1 MKTERM
7 TGGEAL
13 MRSVLAHGV
22 DTVFGLPGG
31 QTYGLF
37 DALAQYERPIEVI
50 NSRHEQ
56 GAAYMALGYAASTG
70 RPGVFSVVPGPG
82 VLNAG
87 AALVTAYATN
97 SRVLCLAGQVPSAHI
112 DEGWGML
119 HEIHDQIGILGRLT
133 KWAKHIPSGADAP
146 ALVEEA
152 FRQLHTGAALP
163 VALEMSMDIME
174 GESEVALRPPVT
186 ACDPGEADP
195 DAVQQ
200 AAKVLGAAKNP
211 IIIAGAG
218 ALDAGAELL
227 QVAELLQAPVA
238 THFNAKGVIDERHYL
253 GIGMPVAHSLW
264 GKADAVLA
272 VGSRLAE
279 AELEWGLDDN
289 LPVVRLNANKTAFSR
304 GRPATVALPASPA
317 PALAALAAALEKT
330 NRGRESRMK
339 ELLGLKRRFEK
350 DYARNNA
357 PQVEVLKVVREELP
371 EDGFLVDEV
380 TQMAYTSW
388 FAFPSY
394 KARHYMSSNFQGNL
408 GYGYP
413 TALGVQAA
421 NRNRKVVAFAGDGGF
436 LYCGA
441 EMATAVRHG
450 LNVVVIVF
458 SNNAYGNV
466 RRDQAQRYSG
476 RVFASELTN
485 PDFKAMAESF
495 GLAAWRVQTPETLRG
510 ALREALEANAPG
522 LIEMPVSEM
531 PSPWPYILL
540 PRVR

>member
-1 MKTERM
+1 M

-13 MRSVLAHGV
+13 ARSVLAHGV

-37 DALAQYERPIEVI
+37 DALAQHQRPIDVI

-82 VLNAG
+82 VLNA
-87 AALVTAYATN
+87 ASALCTAYATN
-97 SRVLCLAGQVPSAHI
+97 SRVLCLAGQVPSQHI
-112 DEGWGML
+112 DQGWGML
-119 HEIHDQIGILGRLT
+119 HEIHDQIGILKRLT
-133 KWAKHIPSGADAP
+133 KWAERIPSVGEAP
-146 ALVEEA
+146 RQVAEA

-163 VALEMSMDIME
+163 VALEMPPDVME
-174 GESEVALRPPVT
+174 GEGEATLLDPTSAYASAEADRDALRR
-186 ACDPGEADP
+186 
-195 DAVQQ
+195 
-200 AAKVLGAAKNP
+200 AAGILGKARNP

-218 ALDAGAELL
+218 ALDAPEELL
-227 QVAELLQAPVA
+227 RVAEMLQAPAA
-238 THFNAKGVIDERHYL
+238 THFNAKGIIDERHYL
-253 GIGMPVAHSLW
+253 GINMPAAHSLW
-264 GKADAVLA
+264 ADADAVLA
-272 VGSRLAE
+272 VGTRFSE
-279 AELEWGLDDN
+279 PELEWGLDDR
-289 LPVVRLNANKTAFSR
+289 LPVVRLDPDESAFQR
-304 GRPATVALPASPA
+304 GRTPSVALHADVGAGLSGLA
-317 PALAALAAALEKT
+317 EALAGV
-330 NRGRESRMK
+330 NRKRESRK
-339 ELLGLKRRFEK
+339 QELLGLKRRFNKEFSC
-350 DYARNNA
+350 NNA
-357 PQVEVLKVVREELP
+357 PQAAVLKIVREELP

-394 KARHYMSSNFQGNL
+394 RARHYMSSNYQGNL

-421 NRNRKVVAFAGDGGF
+421 HRDRKVIAFAGDGGF
-436 LYCGA
+436 LYAGA
-441 EMATAVRHG
+441 EMATAARHG

-458 SNNAYGNV
+458 SNDAYGNV

-476 RVFASELTN
+476 RVFASGLTN

-495 GLAAWRVQTPETLRG
+495 GLGAWRVRTPEELRA
-510 ALREALEANAPG
+510 ALRQALKADAPG

>member
-1 MKTERM
+1 M
-7 TGGEAL
+7 TGGAAL
-13 MRSVLAHGV
+13 VRSVLAHGV

-31 QTYGLF
+31 QTYALF
-37 DALAQYERPIEVI
+37 DALAVHESAPDVI

-56 GAAYMALGYAASTG
+56 GAAYMAFGYAASTG

-82 VLNAG
+82 VLNSG
-87 AALVTAYATN
+87 SALVTAYATN
-97 SRVLCLAGQVPSAHI
+97 SPVLCLAGQVPSAHI

-133 KWAKHIPSGADAP
+133 KWARHIPSAADAP
-146 ALVEEA
+146 RLVEEA
-152 FRQLHTGAALP
+152 FRQLQTGAALP

-174 GESEVALRPPVT
+174 GESDVTLRKPVT
-186 ACDPGEADP
+186 SYEPEEADP
-195 DAVQQ
+195 DALKR
-200 AAKVLGAAKNP
+200 AAEVLGAAKNP
-211 IIIAGAG
+211 MIIAGPG

-227 QVAELLQAPVA
+227 QVAEMLQAPVA
-238 THFNAKGVIDERHYL
+238 AHFNAKGVVDERHYL
-253 GIGMPVAHSLW
+253 GVSLPVAHSLW
-264 GKADAVLA
+264 EKVDAVLA

-279 AELEWGLDDN
+279 AELEWGLDEN
-289 LPVVRLNANKTAFSR
+289 LPVVRLDANKTAFSR
-304 GRPATVALPASPA
+304 GRAATVALPADAA
-317 PALAALAAALEKT
+317 PALAGLANALEKT
-330 NRGRESRMK
+330 NRRRESRQK
-339 ELLGLKRRFEK
+339 ELLGLKRRFERK
-350 DYARNNA
+350 YSRGNA
-357 PQVEVLKVVREELP
+357 PQTAVLKVVREELP

-380 TQMAYTSW
+380 TQMAYTAW

-394 KARHYMSSNFQGNL
+394 RPRHFISSNFQGNL

-421 NRNRKVVAFAGDGGF
+421 HRDRKVVAFAGDGGF
-436 LYCGA
+436 LYAGT
-441 EMATAVRHG
+441 EMATARRHG

-458 SNNAYGNV
+458 SNDAYGNV
-466 RRDQAQRYSG
+466 RRDQSQRYSG

-495 GLAAWRVQTPETLRG
+495 GLGAWRVHTTDELRI
-510 ALREALEANAPG
+510 ALREALEADAPG

>member
-1 MKTERM
+1 MSERM

-13 MRSVLAHGV
+13 VRSVLAHGV

-87 AALVTAYATN
+87 SALATAYATN
-97 SRVLCLAGQVPSAHI
+97 SRVLCLAGQVPSQHI
-112 DEGWGML
+112 DQGWGML
-119 HEIHDQIGILGRLT
+119 HEIHDQLGILKRLT
-133 KWAKHIPSGADAP
+133 KWAERIPRGGDAP
-146 ALVEEA
+146 QLVAEA
-152 FRQLHTGAALP
+152 FRQLQTGAALP
-163 VALEMSMDIME
+163 VALEMAPDVME
-174 GESEVALRPPVT
+174 GESEVALLEPAAAHEPL
-186 ACDPGEADP
+186 EADP
-195 DAVQQ
+195 DAIRQ
-200 AAKVLGAAKNP
+200 AARVLGRAKNP

-218 ALDAGAELL
+218 ALDAGPELL
-227 QVAELLQAPVA
+227 RVAEMLQAPA
-238 THFNAKGVIDERHYL
+238 AAHLNAKGVIDERHPL
-253 GIGMPVAHSLW
+253 GICLPAAHSLW
-264 GKADAVLA
+264 AEADAVLA
-272 VGSRLAE
+272 VGTRFSE
-279 AELEWGLDDN
+279 PELEWGLDEA
-289 LPVVRLNANKTAFSR
+289 LPVVRLDADETAFGR
-304 GRPATVALPASPA
+304 GRAPSVALHADTGA
-317 PALAALAAALEKT
+317 GLGALADALPGA
-330 NRGRESRMK
+330 NRKRESREK
-339 ELLGLKRRFEK
+339 ELLGLKRRFDREFS
-350 DYARNNA
+350 RNNA
-357 PQVEVLKVVREELP
+357 PQAAILKVVREELP
-371 EDGFLVDEV
+371 EDGFFVDEV

-394 KARHYMSSNFQGNL
+394 RARHYVSSNYQGNL

-421 NRNRKVVAFAGDGGF
+421 NRDRKVVAFAGDGGF
-436 LYCGA
+436 LYAGA

-495 GLAAWRVQTPETLRG
+495 GLAAWRVHTPEELRP
-510 ALREALEANAPG
+510 ALREALAADAPG